1 MSKQETLAQR
11 AQGPS
16 VSECGSGAHPS
27 ARIFAPGLFSC
38 MQGWGRRASGAHDQA
53 TFLRVSVGAPT
64 ALNGGGGNNV
74 TVSDSFPPSV
84 LLFKNSC
91 HSSRGF
97 YNWWLSHLIF
107 PTALG
112 HRKHYPPFSGMD
124 EKGQA
129 ICQASEGWSQY
140 VRQHLPTPK
149 PLPLLLTCQTT
160 NRGDP
165 LGL

>member
-64 ALNGGGGNNV
+64 ALNGGGGTMSLFLILSLLQCYCFRIAV
-74 TVSDSFPPSV
+74 IHPEASTIGGLAISSSQQLWDIGSIIPPSQAWTRKDRRSARRV
-84 LLFKNSC
+84 RVGASMCVNICLLQNLC
-91 HSSRGF
+91 HF
-97 YNWWLSHLIF
+97 Y
-107 PTALG
+107 
-112 HRKHYPPFSGMD
+112 
-124 EKGQA
+124 
-129 ICQASEGWSQY
+129 
-140 VRQHLPTPK
+140 
-149 PLPLLLTCQTT
+149 
-160 NRGDP
+160 
-165 LGL
+165 